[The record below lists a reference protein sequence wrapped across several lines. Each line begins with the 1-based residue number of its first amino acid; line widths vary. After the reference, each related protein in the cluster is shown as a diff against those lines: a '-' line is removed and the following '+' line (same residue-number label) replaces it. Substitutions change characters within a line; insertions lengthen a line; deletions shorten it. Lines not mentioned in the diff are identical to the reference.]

1 MSKRRVVVTG
11 LGMLS
16 PVGNT
21 VESTWK
27 ALLAGQSGISL
38 IDHFDTSAYA
48 TKFAGLVKDFNC
60 EDIISRKEQR
70 KMDAFIQYGIVAG
83 VQAMQDSGLEI
94 TEENAT
100 RIGAA
105 IGSGIGGLGLI
116 EENHTSLMNGGP
128 RKISPFFV
136 PSTIVNMVAGH
147 LTIMYGLRGP
157 SISIGGLG
165 LIEENH
171 TSLMNGGPRKIS
183 PFFVPSTIVN
193 MVAGHLT
200 IMYGLR
206 GPSISIAT
214 ACTSGVHNIGHAARI
229 IAYGDADVMVAG
241 GAEKASTP
249 LGVGGFGAAR
259 ALSTRNDNP
268 QAASRPW
275 DKERDGFVLGDGAG
289 MLVLEEYEH
298 AKKRGAK
305 IYAELVGFGM
315 SSDAYHMTSPPENG
329 AGAAL
334 AMANA
339 LRDAGIEASQIGYVN
354 AHGTSTPA
362 GDKAEAQAVKTI
374 FGEAASRV
382 LVSSTKSMT
391 GHLLGAAGA
400 VESIYSILALRD
412 QAVPPT
418 INLDNPDEGCDLD
431 FVPHEARQVSGM
443 EYTLCNSFG
452 FGGTNG
458 SLIFKKI

>member
-21 VESTWK
+21 VESTWNS
-27 ALLAGQSGISL
+27 LLAGQSGINL
-38 IDHFDTSAYA
+38 IDHFDTSSYA
-48 TKFAGLVKDFNC
+48 TRFAGTVKDFNC
-60 EDIISRKEQR
+60 DEIISRKEQR
-70 KMDAFIQYGIVAG
+70 KMDMFIQYGIVAG
-83 VQAMQDSGLEI
+83 VQALQDSGI
-94 TEENAT
+94 TVTEQNAH

-116 EENHTSLMNGGP
+116 EENHAALTKGGP

-147 LTIMYGLRGP
+147 LTIMYGLKGP
-157 SISIGGLG
+157 SIC
-165 LIEENH
+165 
-171 TSLMNGGPRKIS
+171 
-183 PFFVPSTIVN
+183 
-193 MVAGHLT
+193 
-200 IMYGLR
+200 
-206 GPSISIAT
+206 IAT
-214 ACTSGVHNIGHAARI
+214 ACTSGVHNIGHAARM
-229 IAYGDADVMVAG
+229 IAYNDADVMLAG
-241 GAEKASTP
+241 GAEKGSTP

-259 ALSTRNDNP
+259 ALSTHNDNP

-275 DKERDGFVLGDGAG
+275 DKDRDGFVLGDGAG
-289 MLVLEEYEH
+289 VLVLEEYEH
-298 AKKRGAK
+298 AKARGAK

-329 AGAAL
+329 EGAAQ
-334 AMANA
+334 AMRNA
-339 LRDAGIEASQIGYVN
+339 LNDAQLNAEQIGYVN

-362 GDKAEAQAVKTI
+362 GDLAECQAVKSV
-374 FGEAASRV
+374 FGQQTKV

-412 QAVPPT
+412 QAIPPT
-418 INLDNPDEGCDLD
+418 LNLDNPDVGCDLD
-431 FVPHEARQVSGM
+431 FVPHTARQVSGL
-443 EYTLCNSFG
+443 EYALCNSFG

-458 SLIFKKI
+458 SLIFRKI

>member
-21 VESTWK
+21 VESTWN
-27 ALLAGQSGISL
+27 ALVAGQSGISP
-38 IDHFDTSAYA
+38 IDHFETSAYA
-48 TKFAGLVKDFNC
+48 TRFAGLVKDFNC
-60 EDIISRKEQR
+60 EEFISRKDQR
-70 KMDAFIQYGIVAG
+70 KMDAFIQYGVVAG
-83 VQAMQDSGLEI
+83 MQAMQDAGLVI
-94 TEENAT
+94 TDENAH

-116 EENHTSLMNGGP
+116 EENHTSLVNGGP

-136 PSTIVNMVAGH
+136 PSTIVNMIAGH
-147 LTIMYGLRGP
+147 LTIMYGMKGP
-157 SISIGGLG
+157 SIA
-165 LIEENH
+165 
-171 TSLMNGGPRKIS
+171 IS
-183 PFFVPSTIVN
+183 
-193 MVAGHLT
+193 
-200 IMYGLR
+200 
-206 GPSISIAT
+206 T
-214 ACTSGVHNIGHAARI
+214 ACTTGVHNIGQAARM
-229 IAYGDADVMVAG
+229 IAYNDADVMIAG
-241 GAEKASTP
+241 GAEKGSTP
-249 LGVGGFGAAR
+249 LGIGGFGAAR

-275 DKERDGFVLGDGAG
+275 DKDRDGFVLGDGAG
-289 MLVLEEYEH
+289 IVVLEEYEH

-334 AMANA
+334 AMENA
-339 LRDAGIEASQIGYVN
+339 LRDAQLSPEKIGYIN
-354 AHGTSTPA
+354 AHGTSTSA
-362 GDKAEAQAVKTI
+362 GDVAEAQAVKSV
-374 FGEAASRV
+374 FGAAAYDV
-382 LVSSTKSMT
+382 MVSSTKSMT

-412 QAVPPT
+412 QVIPPT

-431 FVPHEARQVSGM
+431 FVPHTARQVKGL
-443 EYTLCNSFG
+443 EYALCNSFG

-458 SLIFKKI
+458 SLIFRKI